1 MYTKCVALKTKAFF
15 GNMYYFILILDR
27 LRAFQNQQQM
37 FYTGRKQ
44 QWTKPNRRYPAK
56 GISCCQEKAPSLF
69 RNEMLSANQFFY
81 EICSFP
87 LHHFFNFEMGSC
99 SPTAVPGGLSPS
111 KDLEKVQWRIP
122 LSLESHFFTFVSQS
136 LVVFWDK
143 WFSPLKSFGE
153 GSLNFSL
160 YLSLRFL
167 NLLSTCFS
175 EFLPTFLYIFPT
187 QTFFGVFPHVLRIHP
202 LVSCGFWGNWPLVLK
217 NVLRRVLTSNYF
229 LHLSP

>member
-1 MYTKCVALKTKAFF
+1 MRSNTSSKCLTLDESNSGRNQTEDTQQREFPAVKRRRHRCFVMKCYQQTKFF
-15 GNMYYFILILDR
+15 TRF
-27 LRAFQNQQQM
+27 AH
-37 FYTGRKQ
+37 
-44 QWTKPNRRYPAK
+44 
-56 GISCCQEKAPSLF
+56 
-69 RNEMLSANQFFY
+69 
-81 EICSFP
+81 FP
-87 LHHFFNFEMGSC
+87 CIIFFNSEIGSC

-111 KDLEKVQWRIP
+111 KDFEKVQWRIP

-136 LVVFWDK
+136 LVVFWYK